1 MIISQFYDFLMEIFC
16 VAGINF
22 VDFFVEYYRGGK
34 KQRTSGKD
42 RQKKAAPRKGGG
54 LGKEGGKG
62 LQTLA
67 QGGQL
72 IGIPDGIQQVQGV
85 LGIGVGAGA
94 KGIAGPVHQHFQQG
108 VGRLDPGMAGGEVGI
123 H

>member
-1 MIISQFYDFLMEIFC
+1 MWNITEAEKSSAAAEKTDK
-16 VAGINF
+16 
-22 VDFFVEYYRGGK
+22 RRPPPGK
-34 KQRTSGKD
+34 EAASGK
-42 RQKKAAPRKGGG
+42 RE
-54 LGKEGGKG
+54 KEGGKG

-108 VGRLDPGMAGGEVGI
+108 GSRDPPA
-123 H
+123 